1 METIIIKAEK
11 SKCNI
16 IKDFLDKQNVKY
28 VITSSEKEK
37 RDESPYD
44 PEFVERVLKA
54 REGKSTRI
62 NPKNIW
68 ESIL

>member
-28 VITSSEKEK
+28 EITSYEKEK
-37 RDESPYD
+37 MDESPYD
-44 PEFVERVLKA
+44 PEFVEMVLKA

-62 NPKNIW
+62 NPQNIW

>member
-28 VITSSEKEK
+28 EITSYEKEK
-37 RDESPYD
+37 KDENPYD
-44 PEFVERVLKA
+44 PDVYKRQY
-54 REGKSTRI
+54 S
-62 NPKNIW
+62 
-68 ESIL
+68 

>member
-37 RDESPYD
+37 KDESPYD
-44 PEFVERVLKA
+44 PEFVEMVLKA

-62 NPKNIW
+62 NPQNIW